1 MAAVNDATGRMEWV
15 FRLLHGS
22 GAGAGLNIVNSIITD
37 GNGYVYIAGSFS
49 GSDCDFGVATPA
61 GDVSHSMLSS
71 TGMSSGFIARVHIS
85 TGAASWVYRSVPA
98 YMNTAFSGLGFDA
111 YLGMLVA
118 TTTSAP
124 ALPSVISMNEVGVP
138 HNIIAESCSEFVP
151 TDSTVVLLHVDDA
164 QLMRSACAKAVP
176 VVGVDIVVED
186 GRMYGGVCWRV
197 GICCRPHVRVT
208 LHVVRTVVP
217 QVCAASERRESAA
230 RHGLCCRAQHWLCSK
245 VGGGSI
251 DCHRG

>member
-138 HNIIAESCSEFVP
+138 HDVIAESCSEFVP
-151 TDSTVVLLHVDDA
+151 TDSTVVLLHADDA
-164 QLMRSACAKAVP
+164 QLMRAACAKAVP
-176 VVGVDIVVED
+176 VVGVDIVVEN
-186 GRMYGGVCWRV
+186 GRMYVGVGLLPCAAFLV
-197 GICCRPHVRVT
+197 HVTV
-208 LHVVRTVVP
+208 LVVRAVVP
-217 QVCAASERRESAA
+217 QVCAVPERRESAT
-230 RHGLCCRAQHWLCSK
+230 RHGLYCCAQHWLCSE